1 MSAHLRIVPIGSNDV
16 TIVARLF
23 AGIAADPSS
32 AGFHPHPFTAAEA
45 ARRVA
50 YQGQD
55 LYAVMAYDDV
65 PIGYGMLRGWDEGYL
80 VPSLGIYILPE
91 YRGRGMSQA
100 LMNFLHAAARLRN
113 ASRVRLKVYP
123 QNERARRLYESM
135 GYSFEC
141 GPQNGQLVGY
151 VTL

>member
-1 MSAHLRIVPIGSNDV
+1 MSAHLRIVPIGSNDTTV
-16 TIVARLF
+16 VASLF

-45 ARRVA
+45 ARRVT
-50 YQGQD
+50 YRGLD
-55 LYAVMAYDDV
+55 LYVVMACDDV
-65 PIGYGMLRGWDEGYL
+65 PIGYGMLRGWDEGYSI
-80 VPSLGIYILPE
+80 PSLGIYIVPE
-91 YRGRGMSQA
+91 YRGRGMSRA
-100 LMNFLHAAARLRN
+100 LVNFLHAAARLRN
-113 ASRVRLKVYP
+113 ASQVRLKVYA

-141 GPQNGQLVGY
+141 EPQDGQLIGY

>member
-1 MSAHLRIVPIGSNDV
+1 
-16 TIVARLF
+16 
-23 AGIAADPSS
+23 
-32 AGFHPHPFTAAEA
+32 
-45 ARRVA
+45 VA

-55 LYAVMAYDDV
+55 LYAVMACDDV
-65 PIGYGMLRGWDEGYL
+65 PIGYGMLRGWDDGYL
-80 VPSLGIYILPE
+80 VPSLGMYILPE

-100 LMNFLHAAARLRN
+100 LMIFLHAAARLRN

-141 GPQNGQLVGY
+141 EPQSGQLVGY